1 MFIPTSAK
9 PSLTLRPQTSA
20 ISENDWTV
28 LSRFWYPI
36 AHEDEIEGTPVA
48 VKLLDV
54 DLVIYRAGDDIGVAL
69 DRCPH
74 RHIKLSA
81 GTIVNGGIKCFYHGL
96 EFNSAGQC
104 MFVPSIDPGAKLP
117 ESWRLTSF
125 PVKRRYGLV
134 WTCLAQ
140 EPRQDVPDLFR
151 DEDYEVGSLLFV
163 KARTWPVSA
172 ARQVENFLDVVHVPH
187 IHPGSLGGDPNNVIK
202 PGETEHTGDGI
213 IYTVEYDEVP
223 FGGKHREVVFIYRVV
238 LPFAI
243 DFTVHD
249 PNGGDQ
255 RICNIPSPCSA
266 HECKVFQFS
275 IDTRDIDDAHN
286 ALLNGL
292 DILNQEDVGVLR
304 QLSVPDLPL
313 DARHEIHLP
322 VDNIT
327 HAYRQRLRE
336 FGLGQ

>member
-1 MFIPTSAK
+1 MFIPTSTK
-9 PSLTLRPQTSA
+9 PSTSLRPHSSG

-36 AHEDEIEGTPVA
+36 AREDEIGDTPVA
-48 VKLLDV
+48 AKLLDV
-54 DLVIYRAGDDIGVAL
+54 DLVIFRSGDEIGVAL

-81 GTIVNGGIKCFYHGL
+81 GTVVNDGIRCMYHGL
-96 EFNSAGQC
+96 EFNTAGQC
-104 MFVPSIDPGAKLP
+104 TSVPSMDPGAKLP
-117 ESWRLTSF
+117 ASWRLTSF

-134 WTCLAQ
+134 WTCLAR
-140 EPRQDVPDLFR
+140 ETGQDVPRLFR
-151 DEDYEVGSLLFV
+151 EEDAEAGKLLFV
-163 KARTWPVSA
+163 KVRTWPVSA
-172 ARQVENFLDVVHVPH
+172 ARQMENFLDLAHLPH

-202 PGETEHTGDGI
+202 PGEIEHTGDGI
-213 IYTVEYDEVP
+213 IQRAEYTEVP
-223 FGGKHREVVFIYRVV
+223 FGGTPREVVFTYRVV

-249 PNGGDQ
+249 PNSGDQ
-255 RICNIPSPCSA
+255 RTCNIPSPSSA
-266 HECKVFQFS
+266 YECKVFQFS
-275 IDTRDIDDAHN
+275 IDTRDIDDAHSSV
-286 ALLNGL
+286 LNGL
-292 DILNQEDVGVLR
+292 DIINQEDIGVL
-304 QLSVPDLPL
+304 QHLALPDLPL
-313 DARHEIHLP
+313 DARHEIHLA

>member
-1 MFIPTSAK
+1 MFIPTSDK
-9 PSLTLRPQTSA
+9 PSSALRPQTSG

-36 AHEDEIEGTPVA
+36 AREDEIEDTPVA
-48 VKLLDV
+48 AKLLDV

-74 RHIKLSA
+74 RHIRLSA
-81 GTIVNGGIKCFYHGL
+81 GTVVNGGIKCFYHGL
-96 EFNSAGQC
+96 EFNGAGQC
-104 MFVPSIDPGAKLP
+104 TFVPSMDPGARLP
-117 ESWRLTSF
+117 ASWRLTSF
-125 PVKRRYGLV
+125 PVQRRYGLV

-140 EPRQDVPDLFR
+140 ETDQDVPRLFR
-151 DEDYEVGSLLFV
+151 EEDHEASRLLFV
-163 KARTWPVSA
+163 KVRPWPVSA
-172 ARQVENFLDVVHVPH
+172 ARQMENFLDLAHLPH

-202 PGETEHTGDGI
+202 PGEIEHTGDGI
-213 IYTVEYDEVP
+213 IQRAEYTEVP
-223 FGGKHREVVFIYRVV
+223 FGGTPREVVFIYRVV
-238 LPFAI
+238 LPFAL

-249 PNGGDQ
+249 PQGGDQ
-255 RICNIPSPCSA
+255 RTCNIPSPSSA
-266 HECKVFQFS
+266 YECKLFQFS
-275 IDTRDIDDAHN
+275 IDTRDIDDAHS

-292 DILNQEDVGVLR
+292 DILNQEDMGVL
-304 QLSVPDLPL
+304 QHLTVPDLPL

-322 VDNIT
+322 VDSIT